1 MKSGEIFLER
11 LSLIA
16 NTPLLVLK
24 LAGGSILILLNIWL
38 FSGVASILSATM
50 GFSFLDT
57 LSLTVTG
64 TIVLVMIAG
73 IEKGYKTSGNE
84 FTKTEKFNI
93 RIMWFVGLACY
104 FISILFSFIGVWQ
117 TIRGNGGLYTYY
129 SFDWFGLV
137 KSIKIEKTIT
147 WTSFIFILFKSML
160 AGFVDYIAGI
170 LIQDDIDRIMNPT
183 VKQQENNGNKGL
195 GGLEKRFEDKIKD
208 FDKISFNSRNDIN
221 KAQNLIDEMRR
232 VKNQVK
238 GIDPLRSKEM
248 EKKIEQ
254 LDKELTNRKNEL

>member
-1 MKSGEIFLER
+1 MKSGERFLER

-73 IEKGYKTSGNE
+73 VEKGYTTSGNE

-104 FISILFSFIGVWQ
+104 FIAILFSFIGVWQ
-117 TIRGNGGLYTYY
+117 TIRDNGGLYSYY
-129 SFDWFGLV
+129 SFDWF
-137 KSIKIEKTIT
+137 
-147 WTSFIFILFKSML
+147 
-160 AGFVDYIAGI
+160 
-170 LIQDDIDRIMNPT
+170 
-183 VKQQENNGNKGL
+183 
-195 GGLEKRFEDKIKD
+195 
-208 FDKISFNSRNDIN
+208 
-221 KAQNLIDEMRR
+221 
-232 VKNQVK
+232 
-238 GIDPLRSKEM
+238 
-248 EKKIEQ
+248 
-254 LDKELTNRKNEL
+254 